1 VDKPQRG
8 RGRRGGGGSDAPST
22 SHRAHGKRLR
32 FVGRLG
38 RLGILYS
45 VVVPAEVSR
54 AIGVRGRVPVVARVA
69 RRAPFRSTLVPAG
82 GGKHRIFLNGETRR
96 AAGVDVGDDV
106 AVEVVVDF
114 APREVPIPDDLA
126 RALREE
132 GVLAD
137 WESLPPGKREHIL
150 DWIEEA
156 VHDATREK
164 RIARA
169 VEEAWAKREKRIDR
183 VRS

>member
-1 VDKPQRG
+1 MEKPQRG
-8 RGRRGGGGSDAPST
+8 RGGGVREAAAASP

-32 FVGRLG
+32 FVARLCK
-38 RLGILYS
+38 LGVLYC
-45 VVVPAEVSR
+45 VVLPAEVSR

-82 GGKHRIFLNGETRR
+82 GGTHRMFLNGETRR
-96 AAGVDVGDDV
+96 EAGAKVGDDV
-106 AVEVVVDF
+106 VVEVVVDF

-126 RALREE
+126 RVLRDE

-137 WESLPPGKREHIL
+137 WESLPTGKREHIL

-156 VHDATREK
+156 VRDVTREK
-164 RIARA
+164 RIDKA
-169 VEEAWAKREKRIDR
+169 VAEAWARREKRIDR
-183 VRS
+183 RRA